1 MLKTISLSLSLAL
14 AAGPAFGQVAAAAKP
29 RAAKKADAAQA
40 AGDPAGATLAA
51 VPTPAAAPAEAS
63 GTPASGQASV
73 VVSPPRAP
81 SEERQELDKL
91 SAENSL
97 VAQEVAKKLRA
108 VIAEKEELRIRS
120 ELQVEKNK
128 AALADLDAAFQRL
141 SLENRLQ
148 EEQNKK
154 LIEALTSQQKKVSA
168 ENALDEEKHKQELS
182 DLRQAKE
189 KLQAANDR
197 LREELRAEEMKN
209 QAEKQSL
216 DLEGARLGIE
226 SMRMKAEREKLED
239 KLAKLKTDIE
249 SRAKRDEWKNEANK
263 EPVVLKDPFKNGLLT
278 ISDRRITLN
287 GVILRGVADYV
298 SERLDFFNNVS
309 DDPVF
314 VVIDR
319 CPGGSVMEGYRI
331 VKAIQASKAP
341 VHVVVTS
348 FAASMCAVITTLAP
362 HSYVYPNAI
371 VLHHQM
377 STVLWGNM
385 TQTKEQLAIAGEWW
399 RRLADPVAKKMGT
412 DLDGLV
418 KKMYAKN
425 SDGDW
430 EEFGDRAV
438 ALRWADRV
446 VDEIRETGVKKRPD
460 DEKSPNPGLR
470 PFALAEKTDEK
481 GERYVRLPRLE
492 PFDLYWIYN
501 PDRYYR

>member
-1 MLKTISLSLSLAL
+1 MPATIRLTLAFLL
-14 AAGPAFGQVAAAAKP
+14 AAGPAMGQIAPSAKP
-29 RAAKKADAAQA
+29 RPAKKAEAAQPA
-40 AGDPAGATLAA
+40 ADPAGSTLAA
-51 VPTPAAAPAEAS
+51 LQSPAAAPAEAAA
-63 GTPASGQASV
+63 PGQASV
-73 VVSPPRAP
+73 VVTPARAP

-108 VIAEKEELRIRS
+108 VIAEKEELRIKS
-120 ELQVEKNK
+120 ELQAEKNK
-128 AALADLDAAFQRL
+128 ADLAKLDAEFQRL

-154 LIEALTSQQKKVSA
+154 LIEALTTQQKKVSA
-168 ENALDEEKHKQELS
+168 ENALDEERHKQELS

-189 KLQAANDR
+189 KLQAANDK

-209 QAEKQSL
+209 QAEKQNL

-226 SMRMKAEREKLED
+226 SMRMKSEREKLED

-249 SRAKRDEWKNEANK
+249 SRAKQDEWKNEANK
-263 EPVVLKDPFKNGLLT
+263 DPVILKEPFKEGVLT

-287 GVILRGVADYV
+287 GVIMRGVADYV

-309 DDPVF
+309 ADPVF
-314 VVIDR
+314 IVIDR

-331 VKAIQASKAP
+331 VKAVEASKAP

-385 TQTKEQLAIAGEWW
+385 TQTKEQLAMAGEWW

-412 DLDGLV
+412 DLEGLV

-470 PFALAEKTDEK
+470 PFALDEKTDEK
-481 GERYVRLPRLE
+481 GERYVRLPRLD